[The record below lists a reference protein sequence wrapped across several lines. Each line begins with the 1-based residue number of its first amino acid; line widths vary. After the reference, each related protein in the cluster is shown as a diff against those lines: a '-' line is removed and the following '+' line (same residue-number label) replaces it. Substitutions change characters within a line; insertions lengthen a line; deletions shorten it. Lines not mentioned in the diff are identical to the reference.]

1 MRHYIAD
8 NGAWTR
14 LFITVTTKQQT
25 QEQECLRHADTHSI
39 IWAVTGCNQR
49 SSLDAMPAQKNYCQ
63 PPLYLVQLAENSFQ
77 NYWLIIVH
85 QHVLEATS
93 LI

>member
-14 LFITVTTKQQT
+14 LYITVTTKQQT

-49 SSLDAMPAQKNYCQ
+49 SSLDAMPAQKT
-63 PPLYLVQLAENSFQ
+63 
-77 NYWLIIVH
+77 IVSH
-85 QHVLEATS
+85 LSTWFS
-93 LI
+93 LLKTAFKTID